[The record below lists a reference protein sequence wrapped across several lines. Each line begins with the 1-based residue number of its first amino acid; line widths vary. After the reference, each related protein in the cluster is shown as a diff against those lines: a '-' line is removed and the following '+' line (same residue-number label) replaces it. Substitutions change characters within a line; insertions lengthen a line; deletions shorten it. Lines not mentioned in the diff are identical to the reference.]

1 MATTDE
7 LFDAWHRDLSGWGI
21 PDEILA
27 AAPEPPW
34 GFPHRVFAQ
43 RAHQQVISR
52 EGPSYLRA
60 REALPEGGSVL
71 DVGSGAGAA
80 SLPLANRAARI
91 TAVDSD
97 PQMLESL
104 RSVAAANP
112 ETRAEI
118 VAVVGKWPDVAPE
131 VEPAD
136 VVCCHHVLYNVQD
149 LRPFAEAL
157 HAHARRRV
165 VCELT
170 DEHPLEPMNPL
181 WRQFHNLERP
191 PGPSAG
197 NAAAALRSLGYDV
210 TLETRD
216 SAPLHRYESL
226 EEMVT
231 FHRKRL
237 CLPASR
243 DPEVAD
249 ALIALGVDPEE
260 PVGLGAG
267 RPLVTL
273 WWDAGP
279 SQQASR

>member
-1 MATTDE
+1 MSTPTE
-7 LFDAWHRDLSGWGI
+7 LFDAWRRDLSGWGV

-34 GFPHRVFAQ
+34 GFPHRVFAE
-43 RAHQQVISR
+43 RARTQVAGR
-52 EGPSYLRA
+52 EGPSYRRA
-60 REALPEGGSVL
+60 REALPDGGTVL

-80 SLPLANRAARI
+80 SLPLADRAGRI

-97 PQMLESL
+97 PDMLSAL
-104 RSVAAANP
+104 RAVAGADPAA
-112 ETRAEI
+112 RADI
-118 VAVVGKWPDVAPE
+118 IGVVGKWPEVAPE

-136 VVCCHHVLYNVQD
+136 VVCCHHVLFNAPD

-157 HAHARRRV
+157 HRHARRRV

-170 DEHPLEPMNPL
+170 ERHPLEPMNPL
-181 WRQFHNLERP
+181 WLRFHNLRRP
-191 PGPSAG
+191 AGPSAHD
-197 NAAAALRSLGYDV
+197 AAAALRSLGYEV
-210 TLETRD
+210 TLEVRD
-216 SAPLHRYESL
+216 AGPLHHYESL

-243 DPEVAD
+243 DAEVAA
-249 ALIALGVDPEE
+249 ALVALGVDPAD
-260 PVGLGAG
+260 PVALGAG

-273 WWDAGP
+273 WWDTAP
-279 SQQASR
+279 SH